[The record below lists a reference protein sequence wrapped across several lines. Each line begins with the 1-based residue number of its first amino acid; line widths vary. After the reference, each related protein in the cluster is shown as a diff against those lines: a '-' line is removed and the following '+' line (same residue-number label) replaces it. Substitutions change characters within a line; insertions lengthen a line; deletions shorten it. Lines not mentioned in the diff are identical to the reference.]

1 MKIEYFLTSVFCF
14 VFVKNWQRLNL
25 CSSQSK
31 RLTIARYEI
40 KWLYSDKILCSWS
53 IQENLA
59 MYGKKQSPPSTWEKP
74 NTLNYPRKKTKHLKT
89 TWTGHYLK
97 FRFQTQKRQSWFD
110 TKIGMSNY
118 LDWKMTHLKLHKY
131 ILATKSHHIMA
142 NPLLQPPDH
151 INCFSSSLKKTF
163 DAWAWTKLDFFF
175 SSEIRVLF
183 FHFSLLQS
191 DLKVSWFYNVLMKN

>member
-1 MKIEYFLTSVFCF
+1 MK
-14 VFVKNWQRLNL
+14 
-25 CSSQSK
+25 
-31 RLTIARYEI
+31 
-40 KWLYSDKILCSWS
+40 
-53 IQENLA
+53 
-59 MYGKKQSPPSTWEKP
+59 
-74 NTLNYPRKKTKHLKT
+74 YPRKFGYVWEKTESPKYLRKTKHFELSSKKKTPKT

-97 FRFQTQKRQSWFD
+97 FRFQTQKRQSRFD

-175 SSEIRVLF
+175 HLKLEFYF
-183 FHFSLLQS
+183 FTFRSYSQI
-191 DLKVSWFYNVLMKN
+191 